1 MPALKPTSFT
11 ARITWLGR
19 NTNPDDSS
27 VAGALRSEPL
37 ESVLATLE
45 GFEGEVHSGFSRPSC
60 SRVTSQHP
68 KGTEIGNARQVTILS
83 AEELAEIAEK
93 MGVDALDPALLGASM
108 IVEGIPDF
116 THIPP
121 SSRLQGPSGATLV
134 VDMENRPC
142 VLPGR
147 EIESELPGLGKS
159 FKPAARNRR
168 GVTAWVERAG
178 HFAVGDTLVL
188 HIPDQRVWK
197 HLSEA
202 RR

>member
-1 MPALKPTSFT
+1 MPALIPTSFT

-19 NTNPDDSS
+19 NTNPADSS
-27 VAGALRSEPL
+27 IAGALRSEPL
-37 ESVLATLE
+37 ESVAVTLE

-83 AEELAEIAEK
+83 AEELAQIAQK
-93 MGVDALDPALLGASM
+93 MGVDAIDPALLGASM

-116 THIPP
+116 SHIPP

-142 VLPGR
+142 ILPGR
-147 EIESELPGLGKS
+147 EIETQMPGFGKR
-159 FKPAARNRR
+159 FKPAARNLR
-168 GVTAWVERAG
+168 GVTGWVERAG
-178 HFAVGDTLVL
+178 SFAVGDTLVL
-188 HIPDQRVWK
+188 HIPDQPVWK
-197 HLSEA
+197 HLAEA